1 MPISHEHAKTFSR
14 FALAAPR
21 VCLPS
26 PGVDLNRWA
35 VLACDQHTSE
45 PEYWRDVARYVG
57 SDPSTLHLIL
67 PEVHLEA
74 PDVNDRIERAQAT
87 MRQYIE
93 EGILVEYDPMFTL
106 VRRHLSD
113 GTRRDGLL
121 AAVDL
126 EQYDYRPESRAPV
139 RATEKTIES
148 RIPARTRIRRGA
160 AVEVPHIL
168 VLVDDPEDLLL
179 GPLVRDHERMKR
191 LYSTPLMYHG
201 GHVEGYRVDDDAHIE
216 TMLEAL
222 ETLACPGRMRER
234 YGTDDIFLFP
244 VGDGN
249 HSLAAAKHY
258 WEERKD
264 AGAHPDD
271 PARFAMVELVNLHRD
286 GLPFHPIHRAVSGV
300 TETRLHESLSAAGFS
315 LRGEASAAA
324 DNGSADRPIS
334 NHVGTRAD
342 ITVHSTSGRRE
353 YLQADRSSLSVAL
366 VDDVL
371 QNIEGAQVDYIHGA
385 EAIERTV
392 ERGGLAVELPPL
404 DRDSL
409 LPTVVRYGTL
419 PRKAFSLGRPMD
431 KRYYL
436 EARRLER

>member
-1 MPISHEHAKTFSR
+1 MPISHEHSNSFLR
-14 FALAAPR
+14 FAIVPPK

-26 PGVDLNRWA
+26 SRIDLNRWA

-67 PEVHLEA
+67 PEAHLENS
-74 PDVNDRIERAQAT
+74 DVNERIDRAQAT
-87 MRQYIE
+87 MRQYLDD
-93 EGILVEYDPMFTL
+93 GILVEHDPIFTL
-106 VRRHLSD
+106 VRRNLSD
-113 GTRRDGLL
+113 GTWRDGLI

-126 EQYDYRPESRAPV
+126 EQYDYRPGSQTPV

-160 AVEVPHIL
+160 SIELPHIL

-179 GPLVRDHERMKR
+179 GPLVRDHEHMKR

-201 GHVEGYRVDDDAHIE
+201 GHVEGYRVDDDAHIAG
-216 TMLEAL
+216 MIAAL
-222 ETLACPGRMRER
+222 ETLADPGRMRER
-234 YGTDDIFLFP
+234 YGTDDTFLFP

-258 WEERKD
+258 WEERKA
-264 AGAHPDD
+264 AGADAFD

-300 TETRLHESLSAAGFS
+300 TEARLHETLSAAGFS
-315 LRGEASAAA
+315 LVDGASGIAEIDTAGGA
-324 DNGSADRPIS
+324 Q
-334 NHVGTRAD
+334 AD
-342 ITVHSTSGRRE
+342 ITLHSASGRRR
-353 YLQADRSSLSVAL
+353 YRQAERGSLSVAL
-366 VDDVL
+366 IDEAL
-371 QNIEGAQVDYIHGA
+371 QGIEGTEIDYIHGA
-385 EAIERTV
+385 DAIAKTV
-392 ERGGLAVELPPL
+392 EHGGLAVELPPL
-404 DRDSL
+404 DRESL
-409 LPTVVRYGTL
+409 LSTVVRYGTL